1 MAGSIGYT
9 IAYSIYVMILYIIL
23 LVLKYAGIIPFAN
36 NFDENLLM
44 DFLNKIVEVLQVTN

>member
-23 LVLKYAGIIPFAN
+23 LVLKYVGIIPFAN
-36 NFDENLLM
+36 NFDENLF
-44 DFLNKIVEVLQVTN
+44 DFITQYFNNGFLK